1 MSVTR
6 DDVIIRFPE
15 FADTIK
21 YPPGSFFDSVIAQAT
36 QDVCPDVWKT
46 QTDIGIILLTA
57 HLLAEGDKG
66 GNSGSVKSE
75 KVNELSRTFFT
86 PSNKSSGGMD
96 STTYGQQFLQK
107 QKARVVSPIF
117 SC

>member
-1 MSVTR
+1 MSVSR
-6 DDVIIRFPE
+6 QDVIDRFPE
-15 FADTIK
+15 FADTAK
-21 YPPGSFFDSVIAQAT
+21 YPPGTFFDSVIAQAT

-57 HLLAEGDKG
+57 HLLAEGDKK
-66 GNSGSVKSE
+66 GNAGSVSSE
-75 KVNELSRTFFT
+75 KVGMLSRTF
-86 PSNKSSGGMD
+86 SKSSDKSSGGLG

-107 QKARVVSPIF
+107 KKARVISPIL